1 MNGSEDLAL
10 LPDGLVILSSVS
22 AFFRLFAR
30 VNLSVQHALKQHFC
44 QKLVNLVNNVSCR
57 LILCFLNIEKAFP
70 KFFMLWMNDTLPH
83 PPQ

>member
-10 LPDGLVILSSVS
+10 LSDGLVILSSVS
-22 AFFRLFAR
+22 VFFRLFAR

-57 LILCFLNIEKAFP
+57 LILCFLREGT
-70 KFFMLWMNDTLPH
+70 FFLGGGGGEGWGLRGEGH
-83 PPQ
+83 Q